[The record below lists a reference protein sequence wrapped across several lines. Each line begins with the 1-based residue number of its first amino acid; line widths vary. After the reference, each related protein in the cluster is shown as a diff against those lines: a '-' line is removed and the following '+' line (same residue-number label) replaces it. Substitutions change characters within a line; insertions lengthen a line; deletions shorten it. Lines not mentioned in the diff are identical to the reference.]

1 MDLVYAVSS
10 TPEVIVVKA
19 EHHSDSDEKLFEE
32 ATSLLDKE
40 FTIRG
45 DRLLSLFRFCPNCG
59 SKISSEKGSLVLL
72 EDNSSPVVHYYC
84 DSCPGKQCWYGV

>member
-10 TPEVIVVKA
+10 TPELIVVKV
-19 EHHSDSDEKLFEE
+19 EYHSDSDEKLFEE

-45 DRLLSLFRFCPNCG
+45 HRLLSLFRFCPNCG
-59 SKISSEKGSLVLL
+59 SKISSEKESLVQL

-84 DSCPGKQCWYGV
+84 DSCPGKQCWYGI